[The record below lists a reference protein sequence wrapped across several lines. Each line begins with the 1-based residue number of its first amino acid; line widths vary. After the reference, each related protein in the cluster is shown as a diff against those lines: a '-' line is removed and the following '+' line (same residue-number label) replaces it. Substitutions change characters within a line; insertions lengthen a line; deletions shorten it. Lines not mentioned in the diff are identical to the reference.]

1 MSNILVTQQD
11 FCLTILIQRPERKNA
26 LTFNMY
32 QQMAEALEKAATE
45 PSVRVVCI
53 KGQGDCFTSGNDLQ
67 DFAEL
72 GANTDI
78 SPTVRFMKALIKCP
92 KPVVAQ
98 VHGSAIGI
106 GTTLLLHCDLVYC
119 ADNSQFMLPFINLA
133 LVPEYASSYLLP
145 HLTGHVKA
153 AEWLMLGNA
162 FGADEACQCGLV
174 NKVVMPQE
182 LDELVNKV
190 CAQLSAKPQQALM
203 HTKALLRHDSDNV
216 LMHMDEELDIFIRQL
231 ESDAAKEM
239 FEAFLQKRPVN
250 QQKIN
255 E

>member
-1 MSNILVTQQD
+1 MSNIIVTQQD
-11 FCLTILIQRPERKNA
+11 YCLNILIQRPERKNA
-26 LTFNMY
+26 LTFAMY
-32 QQMAEALEKAATE
+32 QAMADALEQA
-45 PSVRVVCI
+45 SNDSSIRVVCI

-72 GANTDI
+72 GSNTDI
-78 SPTVRFMKALIKCP
+78 SPTVRFMKALMKYP

-98 VHGSAIGI
+98 VHGNAIGI

-145 HLTGHVKA
+145 RLTGHVKA
-153 AEWLMLGNA
+153 AEWLMLGNVFNA
-162 FGADEACQCGLV
+162 HEACQSGLV
-174 NKVVMPQE
+174 NRVVAQDE
-182 LDELVNKV
+182 LDELVSQV
-190 CAQLSAKPQQALM
+190 IAQLCNKPQQALM
-203 HTKALLRHDSDNV
+203 HTKALMRQDTDNV

-255 E
+255 S